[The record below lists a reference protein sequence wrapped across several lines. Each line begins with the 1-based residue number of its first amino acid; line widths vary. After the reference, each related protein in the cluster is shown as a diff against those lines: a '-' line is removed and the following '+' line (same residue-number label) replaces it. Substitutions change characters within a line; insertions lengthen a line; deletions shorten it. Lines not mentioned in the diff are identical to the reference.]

1 MSKQDTP
8 INTDTINTLKLRRIA
23 IDTYRENV
31 AYLHRDCEIYQSQG
45 FQALNKIEIY
55 LDSEEQ
61 GVLAVLNVVDDECI
75 TAPDE
80 IGLSEQVFKQFNQ
93 PESTCV
99 RVRHAKQPDSIA
111 YVHRKI
117 AGDRLSYQ
125 EYLAIIRDINR
136 NRYSKIEITAYLVG
150 CAESEMDRD
159 EVLYLTRAMIDTGH
173 KLDWNGSMVAD
184 KHCIGGIPGNRT
196 SMLIMPIVA
205 TYGLYMPKTSSRA
218 ITSPAGSADT
228 MEALANVELD
238 ISKLQRIVRQHGGCL
253 AWGGTA
259 KLAPVDDI
267 LIAVERPLS
276 MDSPGQMVAS
286 ILSKK
291 VAAGVTHLIIDI
303 PVGPTAKVHSFT
315 KAMKLRK
322 LFEYVGDNLGL
333 HLEVL
338 ITDGKQ
344 PIGSGVGPNLEARD
358 VMRILENDPLASKHL
373 KEKALQL
380 AGRIIEFDVEVRAGQ
395 GYEIARDILESGRA
409 LNKFNE
415 IIDAQG
421 RNRTP
426 LHFGK
431 LQFEV
436 AAPHKGEV
444 VSINN
449 FVIAHIARLA
459 GAPIDKGAGIL
470 IHKKIGDKI
479 KKGEVLFTI
488 YAEFD
493 ADFDFA
499 KQAAAE
505 DNGYE
510 IHAVK

>member
-1 MSKQDTP
+1 MKDVME
-8 INTDTINTLKLRRIA
+8 NTMDSLKLRRIA
-23 IDTYRENV
+23 IDTYKENV

-55 LDSEEQ
+55 LENKPNH
-61 GVLAVLNVVDDECI
+61 VFAVLNVVDDTEI

-80 IGLSEQVFKQFNQ
+80 IGLSEQVFKQFDQN
-93 PESTCV
+93 EGCAV
-99 RVRHAKQPDSIA
+99 KVRHATPPKSLS
-111 YVHRKI
+111 YVHQKI
-117 AGDRLSYQ
+117 AGNRLDYQ
-125 EYLAIIRDINR
+125 QYLEIIQDINA

-159 EVLYLTRAMIDTGH
+159 EVLYLTRAMIDTGDRI
-173 KLDWNGSMVAD
+173 DWNGSMVAD

-196 SMLIMPIVA
+196 SMLIMPIIA
-205 TYGLYMPKTSSRA
+205 TYGLLMPKTSSRA

-238 ISKLQRIVRQHGGCL
+238 INSLKKIVNQFGGCL

-267 LIAVERPLS
+267 LISVERPLS

-303 PVGPTAKVHSFT
+303 PVGPTAKVHSYA
-315 KAMKLRK
+315 KAIKLRK

-333 HLEVL
+333 HLEVV

-358 VMRILENDPLASKHL
+358 VMRVLENDPLASKHL
-373 KEKALQL
+373 QEKSLQL
-380 AGRIIEFDVEVRAGQ
+380 AGRIIEFDLEVRAGQ
-395 GYEIARDILESGRA
+395 GYTLARDILESGRA
-409 LNKFNE
+409 LETFNK

-421 RNRTP
+421 RNPNP
-426 LHFGK
+426 LRFGQ
-431 LQFEV
+431 LTFDVV
-436 AAPHKGEV
+436 ATCDGSIS
-444 VSINN
+444 SINN

-459 GAPIDKGAGIL
+459 GAPIDKAAGLL
-470 IHKKIGDKI
+470 IHKHLGDSVN
-479 KKGEVLFTI
+479 KGDWLYTI

-493 ADFDFA
+493 ANFSFA
-499 KQAAAE
+499 KEAAGL
-505 DNGYE
+505 DNGFE
-510 IHAVK
+510 IQP

>member
-1 MSKQDTP
+1 M
-8 INTDTINTLKLRRIA
+8 NTLKLRRIA
-23 IDTYRENV
+23 IDTYKENV
-31 AYLHRDCEIYQSQG
+31 AYLHRDCETYQSQG
-45 FQALNKIEIY
+45 FQALSKIEIY
-55 LDSEEQ
+55 IDNSSSH
-61 GVLAVLNVVDDECI
+61 VLAVLNVVDDESI
-75 TAPDE
+75 VKPGE

-93 PESTCV
+93 AEGAQV
-99 RVRHAKQPDSIA
+99 KVRHATQPKSLS
-111 YVHRKI
+111 YVHKKI
-117 AGDRLSYQ
+117 AGNRLDYKQ
-125 EYLAIIRDINR
+125 YLEIIKDINA

-150 CAESEMDRD
+150 CAEAEMDRD
-159 EVLYLTRAMIDTGH
+159 EVLYLTQAMIDTGERIN
-173 KLDWNGSMVAD
+173 WNGSMVAD

-205 TYGLYMPKTSSRA
+205 TYGLMMPKTSSRA

-228 MEALANVELD
+228 MEAFANVELD
-238 ISKLQRIVRQHGGCL
+238 IKSLQKIVKQHGGCL

-303 PVGPTAKVHSFT
+303 PVGPTAKVHSYA

-322 LFEYVGDNLGL
+322 LFEYVGDNLGI

-344 PIGSGVGPNLEARD
+344 PIGYGVGPNLEARD
-358 VMRILENDPLASKHL
+358 IMAVLENDPLASKHL
-373 KEKALQL
+373 QEKALQL

-395 GYEIARDILESGRA
+395 GYNIARDILESGRA
-409 LNKFNE
+409 LEKFNQ

-421 RNRTP
+421 RNETP
-426 LHFGK
+426 LWFGQ
-431 LQFEV
+431 LTHEIH
-436 AAPHKGEV
+436 ATHKGTIT
-444 VSINN
+444 SINN

-459 GAPIDKGAGIL
+459 GAPMDKGAGVL
-470 IHKKIGDKI
+470 IHHKVGDTI
-479 KKGEVLFTI
+479 KKGQSLYTI
-488 YAEFD
+488 HAEFN
-493 ADFDFA
+493 ADFQFA
-499 KQAAAE
+499 KEAAAL
-505 DNGYE
+505 DSGFE
-510 IHAVK
+510 IEKRIHPSS